1 MVPVVSSDSDQAP
14 RGGIDLGGTKI
25 QTVVVDAA
33 NEVLGQSRRPT
44 PTTGGPEDVA
54 REMAAALREAAAQAG
69 LGTRDLSG
77 IGIGSPGDAD
87 EKTGVVSDARNLP
100 GWTGAF
106 PLGDHLSEQ
115 LGAPV
120 RIGNDVSVA
129 VQGEFELGAGK
140 EFNTVLGVWWG
151 TGVGGG
157 LILDGK
163 QWLGRGAAGEIGHM
177 VIRQGGALCTCGR
190 RGCME
195 AYAGRAAM
203 EIKARKEVKQG
214 AKTNLF
220 RIMEEHGRDRLT
232 SGVWERALK
241 HGDDLATTLIDRAVK
256 ALGVGIASA
265 VNLLDPEAVIV
276 GGGLGV
282 RFGEKYVSRIA
293 TRMHPHLFVPD
304 RPPHMHVATLGDLGG
319 AIGAALLVDAR
330 VPASAG

>member
-25 QTVVVDAA
+25 QTVVVDA
-33 NEVLGQSRRPT
+33 ESKVLGQSRRAT

-190 RGCME
+190 RGCLE

-203 EIKARKEVKQG
+203 ELKARKEVKQG

-220 RIMEEHGRDRLT
+220 RIMEERGRDRLT

>member
-1 MVPVVSSDSDQAP
+1 MVPVVSPDSDQAP

-330 VPASAG
+330 VPAAAG